1 MTVCIAAL
9 ANESKT
15 IVCCA
20 DKAMT
25 YDDNVQWD
33 SDCDKIIEINPSG
46 TICMAAGDDESIFRV
61 IRRLGTKPEF
71 GATLEAS
78 IGACEAAYQEAL
90 QDEVEAVFLKPR
102 MLSRADYITGITGG
116 SINEYMLSLAKS
128 IDDFEMCDLILA
140 GFTKDKEPYLLE
152 VTETG
157 QAEDCKN
164 AGSTAIGSGAEK
176 AISRLLWA
184 ETKRIHSIERV
195 LWDVFDAKANA
206 EMAVGVGYE
215 WDAAIIL
222 PGRVV
227 RVEEKIKKLIE
238 RAWSQHNRSP
248 FDKHNPKED
257 LDLPPQNWRSQLHNW
272 VNSISTDSETQDVAE
287 EDETK

>member
-9 ANESKT
+9 ANESKA

-61 IRRLGTKPEF
+61 IRRLGGKPEF
-71 GATLEAS
+71 GTTLESS
-78 IGACEAAYQEAL
+78 IGACESAYQEAL
-90 QDEVEAVFLKPR
+90 QDEVEAAFLRPR

-116 SINEYMLSLAKS
+116 SINEYILNLAKN
-128 IDDFEMCDLILA
+128 IDEFEMCDLILA
-140 GFTKDKEPYLLE
+140 GFTQDKEPYLLE
-152 VTETG
+152 VTGTG

-184 ETKRIHSIERV
+184 ETKRIHPIERV

-222 PGRVV
+222 PGKVV

-257 LDLPPQNWRSQLHNW
+257 LDLPPQN
-272 VNSISTDSETQDVAE
+272 
-287 EDETK
+287 